1 MGARTSADLWDQ
13 GAPTSSGDPVT
24 DAAHRSI
31 QRCPFGLTRWK
42 WSPRTSSPSLSK
54 WAVGLVGAVALG
66 TGALLRDRL
75 EWYDAYAE
83 VFVSGLRSAL
93 AVQNA
98 RTISQVGP
106 YFGIVMVI
114 IGLLVARRRGATLGE
129 LARPLVT
136 LGFALLCVE

>member
-1 MGARTSADLWDQ
+1 
-13 GAPTSSGDPVT
+13 
-24 DAAHRSI
+24 
-31 QRCPFGLTRWK
+31 
-42 WSPRTSSPSLSK
+42 
-54 WAVGLVGAVALG
+54 
-66 TGALLRDRL
+66 LRDRL

-136 LGFALLCVE
+136 LGFALLCVEFLKLAVYRDRPFNLGSLQHDSFPSGDTAQAA